1 MSHYKL
7 PKEQLVEMYRKMVR
21 IRKFELKISELFLR
35 GLVPGTIHLCHGQE
49 AVAVGAVSCLNKQ
62 DKIMLTHRPH
72 GAAIAKGL
80 DPKKMMAEIL
90 GKLDGCTKGKGGS
103 MHIVD
108 VVKGVMPSIP
118 IVGAGIPIGAGI
130 AFAFQQKQT
139 PQVVISFFGDATT
152 NIGAFHEGLNLA
164 AIWKLPIVYICE
176 NNLYGVSTCIKQT
189 SLVENLSERASAYGM
204 PGVTV
209 DGNDVELVYEAVDIA
224 VRRARQ
230 GGGPTLVECK
240 TYRHGGHS
248 RTDPGIYR
256 PKKEVKEWMKQDPLT
271 KCQKVI
277 IDRGYLNES
286 ECNEL
291 EKGEDIFINEIANFA
306 VASPKPEPAEALK
319 DVLAI

>member
-21 IRKFELKISELFLR
+21 IRKFELKLNELFLR
-35 GLVPGTIHLCHGQE
+35 GLIPGTIHLCHGQE
-49 AVAVGAVSCLNKQ
+49 AVAVGTVSCLNKR

-90 GKLDGCTKGKGGS
+90 GKSDGCTKGKGGS

-108 VVKGVMPSIP
+108 VVNGVMPSIP
-118 IVGAGIPIGAGI
+118 IIGAGIPIGAGI

-139 PQVVISFFGDATT
+139 QQVVMSFFGDATT

-189 SLVENLSERASAYGM
+189 SLVENLSERASAYGI

-209 DGNDVELVYEAVDIA
+209 DGNDVELVYAAVNIT

-230 GGGPTLVECK
+230 GGGSTLVECK

-256 PKKEVKEWMKQDPLT
+256 PKEEVKEWMKRDPLT
-271 KCQKVI
+271 KCQQVI

-291 EKGEDIFINEIANFA
+291 EKREDIFINEVANFA
-306 VASPKPEPAEALK
+306 VASPNPEPAEALK